1 MRSKECLGV
10 AMIQPLH
17 LSEQYLTLSQSL
29 AHFLR
34 HSNPRPQRTHTLG
47 SKPFLVFGVGLMAQ
61 A

>member
-1 MRSKECLGV
+1 MRSKEWLAV

-17 LSEQYLTLSQSL
+17 LSEQYLTLSQFL

-34 HSNPRPQRTHTLG
+34 HSNPRPQRIQTLG

>member
-1 MRSKECLGV
+1 MRSKEFLVV
-10 AMIQPLH
+10 AMSQPLH
-17 LSEQYLTLSQSL
+17 FSEQYLTFSQSL

-34 HSNPRPQRTHTLG
+34 HSNPLPQRKQTFG